1 MGMWGGRVVCV
12 RGGAGAGAETR
23 GGEGSK
29 RLVADGL
36 ARSATGRTCAHT
48 LFQLNFFF
56 FLSNFFFLLV
66 RTLSFH
72 HSHRSARFVVVPT
85 VFRRHYASVGR
96 LGLVPTTPRRITE
109 NRRPTRRG
117 DHRERG
123 RSVGSRPLFRWRCPR
138 RCVNLTPPPLSPQS
152 TILLFNPTPERRP
165 PFLSQPSLPFPFF
178 FSIHFISAVYERLG
192 LAWLTRTPPL
202 SKPKKARVW
211 ACRSTLKITSTYSN
225 SAFPTPIAQISKLS
239 STARMVGR

>member
-1 MGMWGGRVVCV
+1 MEMGMWGGRVVCV

-56 FLSNFFFLLV
+56 SFQFFFFLLV

-138 RCVNLTPPPLSPQS
+138 RCVNLTPSPFPTIYYSSFQPHSGAPP
-152 TILLFNPTPERRP
+152 P
-165 PFLSQPSLPFPFF
+165 PFCPNLPSPSPFF
-178 FSIHFISAVYERLG
+178 FHPLHFCCL
-192 LAWLTRTPPL
+192 
-202 SKPKKARVW
+202 
-211 ACRSTLKITSTYSN
+211 
-225 SAFPTPIAQISKLS
+225 
-239 STARMVGR
+239 

>member
-1 MGMWGGRVVCV
+1 MGMRGGLSGVCAGWCGGGGGDTWRGGKQAPCGGRPSPLRDRTDVCP
-12 RGGAGAGAETR
+12 
-23 GGEGSK
+23 
-29 RLVADGL
+29 
-36 ARSATGRTCAHT
+36 HT
-48 LFQLNFFF
+48 FSIKFFF
-56 FLSNFFFLLV
+56 SFQFFFFLLV

-178 FSIHFISAVYERLG
+178 FPSTSFLLSMRD
-192 LAWLTRTPPL
+192 LAWL
-202 SKPKKARVW
+202 
-211 ACRSTLKITSTYSN
+211 
-225 SAFPTPIAQISKLS
+225 
-239 STARMVGR
+239 G